1 MLHLSTLSTV
11 LTSVSSS
18 ALEGVL
24 PMTMPVPRSG
34 LQGSYGRDGGCHRTP
49 NLPYLQ
55 SSPGDFIT
63 PGGGASESGRTLAAS
78 RGAIIASACSSPGT
92 VCTTTTISF
101 PPELR
106 LVHPAHPLRHATQ
119 VEKSSRG
126 RLRPICCLAAPR
138 AREARRR
145 GSVRDGARDVKT
157 VKPAVAA
164 ASCAVVA
171 LPRCSGDEGVRSGAR
186 ERCSPDPREA
196 RGVGGAAAPH
206 PAVVRPQELGA

>member
-1 MLHLSTLSTV
+1 MRTRFAQV
-11 LTSVSSS
+11 WDAYSSS
-18 ALEGVL
+18 RRRQRPIG
-24 PMTMPVPRSG
+24 
-34 LQGSYGRDGGCHRTP
+34 
-49 NLPYLQ
+49 
-55 SSPGDFIT
+55 
-63 PGGGASESGRTLAAS
+63 
-78 RGAIIASACSSPGT
+78 
-92 VCTTTTISF
+92 F

>member
-1 MLHLSTLSTV
+1 MWDAY
-11 LTSVSSS
+11 SSS
-18 ALEGVL
+18 RRRQRPIG
-24 PMTMPVPRSG
+24 
-34 LQGSYGRDGGCHRTP
+34 
-49 NLPYLQ
+49 
-55 SSPGDFIT
+55 
-63 PGGGASESGRTLAAS
+63 
-78 RGAIIASACSSPGT
+78 
-92 VCTTTTISF
+92 F
-101 PPELR
+101 PPGVR
-106 LVHPAHPLRHATQ
+106 DVHSAHPLRHATQ

-171 LPRCSGDEGVRSGAR
+171 LPRCSGDEGVSSGAR
-186 ERCSPDPREA
+186 ERRAPDPREA

-206 PAVVRPQELGA
+206 PAVVRPQELGAQAGRTSRRRACGRWKRDVRLALPPPARRAWRPMPSRRGLQVFGTCTY

>member
-1 MLHLSTLSTV
+1 MRTRFAQV
-11 LTSVSSS
+11 WDAYSSS
-18 ALEGVL
+18 RRRQRPIG
-24 PMTMPVPRSG
+24 
-34 LQGSYGRDGGCHRTP
+34 
-49 NLPYLQ
+49 
-55 SSPGDFIT
+55 
-63 PGGGASESGRTLAAS
+63 
-78 RGAIIASACSSPGT
+78 
-92 VCTTTTISF
+92 F

-171 LPRCSGDEGVRSGAR
+171 LPRCSGDEGVSSGAR
-186 ERCSPDPREA
+186 ERRAPDPREA